1 MVGVKWYLIVVLICI
16 SVMTSYV
23 EHLSMCSLAIMSLKE
38 YPFMSFVSI
47 QVLFIVELP
56 ELFIFSKY

>member
-1 MVGVKWYLIVVLICI
+1 MVLICI
-16 SVMTSYV
+16 SIMTSYV
-23 EHLSMCSLAIMSLKE
+23 EHLSMCSLAVMSLKE

-56 ELFIFSKY
+56 ELFIFSTY